1 MATAERQATTTWE
14 GPLPTGSGQ
23 VEMVSSGVGTF
34 PVTWASRTQQPE
46 GRTSPEELLAGSHAT
61 CYAMSLAATL
71 GRTATAPTKLT
82 VTATVDFAPREGGG
96 FQVTKSDLEVRGQVD
111 GIDQERFQAIAEQ
124 AEAACPISNAL
135 RGNVAISVKA
145 TLES

>member
-14 GPLPTGSGQ
+14 GPLPTGAGQ
-23 VEMVSSGVGTF
+23 VEMVSSKIGTF

-61 CYAMSLAATL
+61 CYAMSLAALL
-71 GRTATAPTKLT
+71 GRTATAPRQLR
-82 VTATVDFAPREGGG
+82 VTSTVDFAPREGGG
-96 FQVTKSDLEVRGQVD
+96 FQVTKSDLEVTGQVD
-111 GIDQERFQAIAEQ
+111 GIDQAQFQAFAEQ
-124 AEAACPISNAL
+124 AEASCPISNAL
-135 RGNVAISVKA
+135 RGNVTITVKA